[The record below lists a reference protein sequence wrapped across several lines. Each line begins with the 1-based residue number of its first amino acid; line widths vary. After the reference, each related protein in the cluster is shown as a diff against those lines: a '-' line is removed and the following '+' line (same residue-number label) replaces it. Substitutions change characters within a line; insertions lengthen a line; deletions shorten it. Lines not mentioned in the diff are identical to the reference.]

1 MNEKKI
7 VGVEIDEVDV
17 EIIKDSLELF
27 KMSLSDLLDDLAHEI
42 NNCDD
47 SVEKVSE
54 LATTFAVRKRVIKL
68 LQKINDAT
76 AN

>member
-17 EIIKDSLELF
+17 EIIEKSLELYQEL
-27 KMSLSDLLDDLAHEI
+27 LSEALEDLIHEV
-42 NNCDD
+42 NSGND
-47 SVEKVSE
+47 SVKKVSE
-54 LATTFAVRKRVIKL
+54 LTNIFVVRKYVIKL
-68 LQKINDAT
+68 LRKINDAT

>member
-1 MNEKKI
+1 MKRKI

>member
-7 VGVEIDEVDV
+7 VGVEIDEVDIDV
-17 EIIKDSLELF
+17 IEKSLELYQEL
-27 KMSLSDLLDDLAHEI
+27 LSEALDNLTHEV
-42 NNCDD
+42 NSGND

-54 LATTFAVRKRVIKL
+54 LTNIFAVRKHVIKL
-68 LQKINDAT
+68 LRKINDAT